1 MRQLNDLIIRC
12 SQSWRLFLLSVIV
25 AFGSLFAVFGPIQIA
40 FAELTGGL
48 TPFDFQNSLSVEQIF
63 EQLAVWNEAAVQL
76 YYAFSFVDFFFP
88 FFAGLFLASI
98 AAFSLRH
105 LAPRLYDRVARR
117 RLFVLL
123 MLGPA
128 FDWLE
133 NLCALFVIGRYPAE
147 MTAAAGLLVVAK
159 QGKLAAVMLTQ
170 LIAFSLLVL
179 AAGRWGWT
187 RVARGRRST

>member
-12 SQSWRLFLLSVIV
+12 SQTWWLFLLSVIV
-25 AFGSLFAVFGPIQIA
+25 AFGSLFAVFGPVRIA

-48 TPFDFQNSLSVEQIF
+48 TPFDFQNSLSVDEIF
-63 EQLAVWNEAAVQL
+63 EQLAAWNEAAVQL

-88 FFAGLFLASI
+88 FFAGLFLAAI

-105 LAPRLYDRVARR
+105 LSPRLYDHVAQR
-117 RLFVLL
+117 RLFPLM

-159 QGKLAAVMLTQ
+159 QGKLAAVALSQ
-170 LIAFSLLVL
+170 LVAFLLLVL
-179 AAGRWGWT
+179 AAGKWAWT
-187 RVARGRRST
+187 GIAGGRRGT

>member
-12 SQSWRLFLLSVIV
+12 SKSWRLFLLSVVV
-25 AFGSLFAVFGPIQIA
+25 AFGSLFAVFGPVRIA

-48 TPFDFQNSLSVEQIF
+48 APFDFQNVLSVDEIF
-63 EQLAVWNEAAVQL
+63 DQLATWNEAAVQL

-88 FFAGLFLASI
+88 FFAGLFLAGI

-105 LAPRLYDRVARR
+105 LSPGLYGRVAER
-117 RLFVLL
+117 RLFPLL
-123 MLGPA
+123 MLGTA

-159 QGKLAAVMLTQ
+159 QGKLAAVALSQ
-170 LIAFSLLVL
+170 LIAWSLLLL
-179 AAGRWGWT
+179 AAVKWAWT
-187 RVARGRRST
+187 RLARASN

>member
-1 MRQLNDLIIRC
+1 MRQLNDLIIRT
-12 SQSWRLFLLSVIV
+12 SQSWWLFLLSVIV
-25 AFGSLFAVFGPIQIA
+25 AFGSLFAVFGPIQLA

-88 FFAGLFLASI
+88 FFAGLFLAAI

-105 LAPRLYDRVARR
+105 LSPRLYERVAPG

-147 MTAAAGLLVVAK
+147 MTAAASLLVVAK

-170 LIAFSLLVL
+170 LIAISLLLL
-179 AAGRWGWT
+179 ASLKWIWT
-187 RVARGRRST
+187 RVARNRHKN

>member
-12 SQSWRLFLLSVIV
+12 SQSWWLFLLSVIV
-25 AFGSLFAVFGPIQIA
+25 AFGSLFAVFGPVQVA

-48 TPFDFQNSLSVEQIF
+48 TPFDFQNSLSIAEIF
-63 EQLAVWNEAAVQL
+63 EQLADWNEAAVQL

-88 FFAGLFLASI
+88 FFAGLFLAAI

-105 LAPRLYDRVARR
+105 LSPRASARVASR
-117 RLFVLL
+117 RLFPLL
-123 MLGPA
+123 MLGTA

-133 NLCALFVIGRYPAE
+133 NLCALFVVGRYPAE

-159 QGKLAAVMLTQ
+159 QGKLTAVLVSQ
-170 LIAFSLLVL
+170 LIAWTLLLL
-179 AAGRWGWT
+179 AAGMWVRRRIG
-187 RVARGRRST
+187 RG